1 MYRKTVLILSLA
13 LSLSLS
19 LVAIMAQEDLREK
32 LGATYY
38 VIGFSITACVLLVL
52 AGYVFDRALIGRI
65 KALRDT
71 TPAHTLRDAEL
82 GLDDEREEPETDSD
96 EVIGLARKIERMAR
110 TLQRVETSYRDMVE
124 DQVDLICRYRPDGRL
139 TFVNGAYARAFG
151 RKRQELV
158 GQPFPLYTEGLNGE
172 GSGNYERELVL
183 PDGHSIWLVWIQ
195 RALREGSAV
204 TEYQAVGH
212 DITERKA
219 AEAALVKAKEVAES
233 ADRAKSEFLTMVSHE
248 IRTPINGVIGFARLL
263 AETPLTPEQRE
274 QVAMIQSSGVTLE
287 KLIADILDLSKIEA
301 GKIEIEH
308 APFAPHRCVEEV
320 CAFFMPRVR
329 AAALTLEA
337 HIDQGVPAIVNGDQ
351 GRLRQIL
358 TNLIGNALKFTERGR
373 VSIDVGCAR
382 GELIAPGS
390 NRYALRL
397 FFAVTDT
404 GIGIPPEKLTNLF
417 KPFSQV
423 DLSAKRRRGGT
434 GLGLIISKRLC
445 ELMAG
450 SISVESR
457 ANEGSTFRF
466 SVLVDY
472 QKGDTMAPFATRT
485 IRST

>member
-1 MYRKTVLILSLA
+1 MHRKTVLILSLA
-13 LSLSLS
+13 LSLALS
-19 LVAIMAQEDLREK
+19 LIALMAQEDLREK
-32 LGATYY
+32 LGAAYY
-38 VIGFSITACVLLVL
+38 VIGFSIAACVLLVL
-52 AGYVFDRALIGRI
+52 AGYVFDHTTAKRLQV
-65 KALRDT
+65 LRDT
-71 TPAHTLRDAEL
+71 PPPFPLDSDLSEPLEDAN
-82 GLDDEREEPETDSD
+82 DPD

-110 TLQRVETSYRDMVE
+110 SLQRVEASYRDMVE

-151 RKRQELV
+151 RRRQELQN
-158 GQPFPLYTEGLNGE
+158 QPFPLVAEGTMTGE
-172 GSGNYERELVL
+172 GPDSCESELVL
-183 PDGHSIWLVWIQ
+183 PDGSRIWLLWIQ
-195 RALREGSAV
+195 RAIRDGSTIA
-204 TEYQAVGH
+204 EYQAVGH
-212 DITERKA
+212 DITARKE

-233 ADRAKSEFLTMVSHE
+233 ADRAKTEFLTMVSHE

-263 AETPLTPEQRE
+263 ADSPLTAEQLE
-274 QVAMIQSSGVTLE
+274 QVEMIQASGITLE

-308 APFAPHRCVEEV
+308 TPFAPHRCVEEV

-337 HIDQGVPAIVNGDQ
+337 RIDQGVPVIVNGDP
-351 GRLRQIL
+351 GRVKQIL

-373 VSIDVGCAR
+373 VTIEVGCAR
-382 GELIAPGS
+382 GELISPGT
-390 NRYALRL
+390 NRYSLRL

-404 GIGIPPEKLTNLF
+404 GIGIPADKLASLF

-423 DLSAKRRRGGT
+423 DLSSQRRRGGT

-457 ANEGSTFRF
+457 PGDGSTFRF
-466 SVLVDY
+466 SILVDY
-472 QKGDTMAPFATRT
+472 LKGDTTMPFASRT
-485 IRST
+485 GKAAAVD